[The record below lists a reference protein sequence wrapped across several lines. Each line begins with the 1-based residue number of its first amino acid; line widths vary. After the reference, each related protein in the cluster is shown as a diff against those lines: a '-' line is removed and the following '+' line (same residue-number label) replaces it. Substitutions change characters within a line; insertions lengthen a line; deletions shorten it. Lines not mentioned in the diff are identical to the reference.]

1 MPHRLMVQDAE
12 VASAIL
18 VDANV
23 RRGELVGQ
31 PTHAGKAVGWIG
43 EQGIADGALA
53 RRAGDDLAAARH
65 HADRRGAQRLDRRPR
80 ILKGQHGE
88 VAVGAPAA
96 AEQGQ
101 HQRATIQQLARGPE
115 ATCAVFQGEIGQGVA
130 HRQAVLGHPHHAQ
143 PVELVLDISPLARRE
158 RRRVPAAELEQRL

>member
-1 MPHRLMVQDAE
+1 MRG
-12 VASAIL
+12 
-18 VDANV
+18 
-23 RRGELVGQ
+23 GELVGQ

-43 EQGIADGALA
+43 EQGKADGALG

-65 HADRRGAQRLDRRPR
+65 DADGRGAQRLDGRPR
-80 ILKGQHGE
+80 VLEGQHGE

-115 ATCAVFQGEIGQGVA
+115 STCAVFQGEIGQRVA
-130 HRQAVLGHPHHAQ
+130 RCQAVLGHAHHAQ
-143 PVELVLDISPLARRE
+143 PVELILDIGPLARRE
-158 RRRVPAAELEQRL
+158 CRHMPAAELEQRL